1 MAKRFLTRFN
11 PADLAVIQTDFLVV
25 GSGIAGLFT
34 ALKASDYGVVTVLT
48 KQGTMDSNTD
58 LAQGGIAVALDERDS
73 PQLHRE
79 DTLTAGAGLCDESV
93 VEILVNEGPARVGE
107 LIRMGADFDKV
118 EGNIAFTREA
128 AHSHARIIHA
138 SDATGNEIQR
148 ALVRQCQ
155 CTSKISVHE
164 NSIVLDILTN
174 RKGRCI
180 GVLTMDRPSGSLR
193 IYLAR
198 IIVFATGGAGRLY
211 QNTTNPA
218 IATGD
223 GVAAA
228 YRAGCQ
234 LMDLEFMQFHPTALS
249 LPEAPRFLISEAV
262 RGEGGL
268 LINSRGE
275 RFMPRYHV
283 QGELAPRDVVAR
295 AIWQEL
301 QEGSVYLDATHLG
314 ADWVRRRFPSIT
326 RTCMKYGLDIGT
338 QVIPI
343 APAAHYTMGGIR
355 TDSCGRTTLPGL
367 YACGEAACNGVHGA
381 NRLASNSLLDGLV
394 FGDRIVRCCIEEWMN
409 TPFWTKEQIAPFE
422 AYEVEGGNQAVG
434 WAPQCGFQQMPQIDQ
449 LPIIGDDRNGRAK
462 PGSGAAET
470 IGNIQ
475 KLMWDQVGLVREAE
489 GLVMAIN
496 WLDTEENKNPSQFK
510 GGAQVEAANLLL
522 LGRLVA
528 TAAWLRRESRG
539 AHFRK
544 DFPRLQEP
552 IGKNHVIMQQRINIK

>member
-1 MAKRFLTRFN
+1 VTRRFLTWF
-11 PADLAVIQTDFLVV
+11 DLAELDVIQTDFLVV

-34 ALKASDYGVVTVLT
+34 ALKASDYGVVTILT

-79 DTLTAGAGLCDESV
+79 DTLTAGAGMCDESV
-93 VEILVNEGPARVGE
+93 VEILVSEGPARVGE

-138 SDATGNEIQR
+138 SDATGNEIQKT
-148 ALVRQCQ
+148 LVRQCQ
-155 CTSKISVHE
+155 RTSKISVQE

-174 RKGRCI
+174 REGRCI
-180 GVLTMDRPSGSLR
+180 GVLTLDHPSGRLLA
-193 IYLAR
+193 YLAR
-198 IIVFATGGAGRLY
+198 VIVFATGGAGRLY
-211 QNTTNPA
+211 QNTTNPP

-223 GVAAA
+223 GAAAA

-234 LMDLEFMQFHPTALS
+234 LMDLEFVQFHPTALC
-249 LPEAPRFLISEAV
+249 LPDVPRFLISEAV

-268 LINSRGE
+268 LINCRGE

-283 QGELAPRDVVAR
+283 LADLAPRDVVAR

-301 QEGSVYLDATHLG
+301 QEGPVYLDATHLG
-314 ADWVRRRFPSIT
+314 SERVRRRFPSIT
-326 RTCMKYGLDIGT
+326 RNCLKYGIDIGT
-338 QVIPI
+338 QAIPI
-343 APAAHYTMGGIR
+343 APAAHYTMGGIK
-355 TDSCGRTTLPGL
+355 TDSYGRTTLPGL
-367 YACGEAACNGVHGA
+367 YACGEVACNGVHGA

-394 FGDRIVRCCIEEWMN
+394 FGDRIVRCSLEEWST
-409 TPFWTKEQIAPFE
+409 TPFWTKEDIDLGTDYQ
-422 AYEVEGGNQAVG
+422 VEGINQVFG
-434 WAPQCGFQQMPQIDQ
+434 WSSQTGFKDFQQSAPLITTAAQVKTR
-449 LPIIGDDRNGRAK
+449 LE
-462 PGSGAAET
+462 AAET

-475 KLMWDQVGLVREAE
+475 KIMWDQVGLVRDAE
-489 GLVMAIN
+489 GLVTAIN
-496 WLDTEENKNPSQFK
+496 WLTAEEDKCPHIIE
-510 GGAQVEAANLLL
+510 GVARVEAANLLL

-528 TAAWLRRESRG
+528 TAAWVRQESRG

-544 DFPRLQEP
+544 DFPQLQEKR
-552 IGKNHVIMQQRINIK
+552 GKTHIIMQKTVESD